1 MLHNIGKLFYT
12 SEAMAERQVLKS
24 STWYY
29 RHEQQLLLHYTGV
42 SMNQGSL
49 LHLRQCC
56 PMTQR

>member
-12 SEAMAERQVLKS
+12 NVAMAKRKVLKS

-29 RHEQQLLLHYTGV
+29 RHEQQLLLHNAEV
-42 SMNQGSL
+42 SMKQRSL

-56 PMTQR
+56 PITQR